1 MQLFN
6 NFILIKLE
14 AENTALGNGLN
25 VKETRGKRD
34 IVEGTVVHTPECHP
48 ELGYNGIKPNDKV
61 LFPLYAANQVT
72 IDGEDYVVVSFND
85 IILKK

>member
-14 AENTALGNGLN
+14 AENTQLTNGLN
-25 VKETRGKRD
+25 IKETRGKRD
-34 IVEGTVVHTPECHP
+34 IVQGTVMQTPWGPNP
-48 ELGYNGIKPNDKV
+48 ETLSPADIV
-61 LFPLYAANQVT
+61 FFPLYAATQVT
-72 IDGEDYVVVSFND
+72 IDGSDYVVVSFND